1 MAVYTTLDGIG
12 GRLNDFLDLSQKE
25 DAFIQTFIDYGVDVL
40 DIDRDALVKEFTDAI
55 IGNNYPVP
63 SYY

>member
-1 MAVYTTLDGIG
+1 M
-12 GRLNDFLDLSQKE
+12 NDFLDLSQKE